1 MGPLALADPVNVG
14 TLFAPAAEGV
24 TSTIGQILPVA
35 IPVLVLLA
43 GINIALRVFGKFGVR
58 K

>member
-1 MGPLALADPVNVG
+1 MGILALDPVDVG
-14 TLFAPAAEGV
+14 TLFAPAATGV
-24 TSTIGQILPVA
+24 QSTIADVLPVA